1 MVDKVTSSMKL
12 GYVGIVLAGGA
23 SRRMG
28 QDKALLR
35 LDGGATL
42 LERTIAQLH
51 EAGLEEVAVVVSTPE
66 RAHSLRATVP
76 NAGAVPFITDAEP
89 GRGPLGGLH
98 AALMAYPERDVLLV
112 ACDMPHLDVR
122 ALRLLRA
129 PDAADVVLPRLAGH
143 DQPLHARYGPACLPV
158 ATRLLRQDRL
168 AMRDLTAAPDLRVRV
183 VDDAELARHG
193 IPAAAFTNV
202 NTPADLA
209 VLDTL
214 PNADG

>member
-1 MVDKVTSSMKL
+1 MLTTGLKHIGV
-12 GYVGIVLAGGA
+12 VLAGGA

-35 LDGGATL
+35 PDGGATL
-42 LERTIAQLH
+42 LERTIVRFH

-66 RAHSLRATVP
+66 RARSLRAAIP
-76 NAGAVPFITDAEP
+76 NAGAVPFLTDATP

-98 AALMAYPERDVLLV
+98 AALTAYPGRDVLLV
-112 ACDMPHLDVR
+112 ACDMPCLDAR
-122 ALRLLRA
+122 ALRLLCA
-129 PDAADVVLPRLAGH
+129 PDAADIALPRPDGH

-158 ATRLLRQDRL
+158 AARLLRQDRL
-168 AMRDLTAAPDLRVRV
+168 AMRDLTVAPDLRVRV

-193 IPAAAFTNV
+193 IPATAFTNV
-202 NTPADLA
+202 NIPADL
-209 VLDTL
+209 VGLGGLDTL